1 MAENRGAKS
10 PQQKSNL
17 GRDLPREWRIVMKN
31 VTGTVKSAPRFINAT
46 HVQVTKAFAKNAM
59 IFGTPE
65 YKLWR
70 EIVADCPAATM
81 VTKDIRKN
89 PNKKTSTKNM
99 TYGNMAT
106 YIRTQ
111 DDAEAIMLEF
121 EKQIAQSKVQS
132 NPYRFVLA
140 WFVKKF
146 EGYDSYKDYFQQ
158 ETEQVAKQE
167 SLFRLVSP
175 TKAVIEGE
183 ELPAASGM

>member
-1 MAENRGAKS
+1 
-10 PQQKSNL
+10 
-17 GRDLPREWRIVMKN
+17 
-31 VTGTVKSAPRFINAT
+31 
-46 HVQVTKAFAKNAM
+46 
-59 IFGTPE
+59 
-65 YKLWR
+65 
-70 EIVADCPAATM
+70 M
-81 VTKDIRKN
+81 VTKNIRKN

-99 TYGNMAT
+99 TYENMAT

-111 DDAEAIMLEF
+111 DDAEAIMVEF
-121 EKQIAQSKVQS
+121 EKQIAKSKVQS
-132 NPYRFVLA
+132 SPYRFVLA

-158 ETEQVAKQE
+158 EAEQVAKQE

>member
-1 MAENRGAKS
+1 
-10 PQQKSNL
+10 
-17 GRDLPREWRIVMKN
+17 MKN
-31 VTGTVKSAPRFINAT
+31 VTGTVKSAPRLIDAT
-46 HVQVTKAFAKNAM
+46 RVQVTKVFAKKAM

-70 EIVADCPAATM
+70 EIIADCPAATM
-81 VTKDIRKN
+81 FTKDIRKN

-99 TYGNMAT
+99 TYENMAI

-111 DDAEAIMLEF
+111 DDAEAIMVEF

-132 NPYRFVLA
+132 SPYRFVLA

-158 ETEQVAKQE
+158 EAEQVAAQK
-167 SLFRLVSP
+167 SIFHVVPS
-175 TKAVIEGE
+175 TNTVIEDE
-183 ELPAASGM
+183 ELAAASGM